1 MTFVR
6 SALGALL
13 LLGALPAAAEVTLTN
28 TTTHRVRLKITS
40 IAPQGHDLKVASY
53 ASAAPPK
60 VRSAW
65 GVEDKGA
72 VHEPTFQGT
81 YRDLAPRPT
90 DTVILY
96 LVPGGQAVFTPAP
109 GSTGAAIVQQVEFLM
124 SVHGP
129 DDGAEAD
136 LPVRYRA
143 FAYGTAVS
151 GEILQVKTTTP
162 EDKADGNPSP
172 LELVAP
178 TDKHPDY
185 QIKEPK
191 SATCVIL

>member
-13 LLGALPAAAEVTLTN
+13 LLGVLPAVAEVTLTN
-28 TTTHRVRLKITS
+28 STTHRVKLKITS
-40 IAPQGHDLKVASY
+40 IAPQGRDLTVASY

-60 VRSAW
+60 VRTAW

-72 VHEPTFQGT
+72 IHEPTFQGT

-90 DTVILY
+90 DTVVLY
-96 LVPGGQAVFTPAP
+96 LAPGGQAVFTPAP
-109 GSTGAAIVQQVEFLM
+109 GSTGVMIVQQVDFLL

-129 DDGAEAD
+129 DEGAGAD

-143 FAYGTAVS
+143 AGFGREVTS
-151 GEILQVKTTTP
+151 EILQVKTTH
-162 EDKADGNPSP
+162 EEKAGPNPAP

-178 TDKHPDY
+178 TDTHRDY
-185 QIKEPK
+185 RIKEPS
-191 SATCVIL
+191 SASCVIL

>member
-40 IAPQGHDLKVASY
+40 IAPQGRDLTVASY
-53 ASAAPPK
+53 ASAAPSKARP
-60 VRSAW
+60 AW
-65 GVEDKGA
+65 GAEDKGA
-72 VHEPTFQGT
+72 IHEPTFHGT

-96 LVPGGQAVFTPAP
+96 LAPGGQAVFTPSP
-109 GSTGAAIVQQVEFLM
+109 CAAGVMDIQQVDFLL
-124 SVHGP
+124 SLHGL
-129 DDGAEAD
+129 DEGAEVD

-143 FAYGTAVS
+143 LALGSDVA
-151 GEILQVKTTTP
+151 GESLHVKTTQV
-162 EDKADGNPSP
+162 DKAVGNPAP
-172 LELVAP
+172 FELVAP